1 MGWVAALLNF
11 ISYQFKDHKKL
22 LIIQI
27 LGCISI
33 CISYL
38 FLGATSGLLLNVV
51 CIIRNLI
58 FFNKEHKIFS
68 YSFWPYLLAALMGA
82 VGALSWQGYM
92 SLFIIVALVLNTLF
106 LSDSNVQTLRKSI
119 LFTSTLVLIYN
130 FYFTVWGGVFN
141 EFITISSAAIGLY
154 RYRVLAD

>member
-1 MGWVAALLNF
+1 
-11 ISYQFKDHKKL
+11 
-22 LIIQI
+22 
-27 LGCISI
+27 
-33 CISYL
+33 
-38 FLGATSGLLLNVV
+38 
-51 CIIRNLI
+51 
-58 FFNKEHKIFS
+58 
-68 YSFWPYLLAALMGA
+68 MGA

-154 RYRVLAD
+154 RYRASAD